1 MSNLAAILNTG
12 ELKKF
17 NIDVMKSNLST
28 LFFIK
33 QIIQL
38 DNLSQKR
45 KDRIKPLTQTKI
57 AQFDQR

>member
-38 DNLSQKR
+38 DNLTQKR

-57 AQFDQR
+57 AQFGQR